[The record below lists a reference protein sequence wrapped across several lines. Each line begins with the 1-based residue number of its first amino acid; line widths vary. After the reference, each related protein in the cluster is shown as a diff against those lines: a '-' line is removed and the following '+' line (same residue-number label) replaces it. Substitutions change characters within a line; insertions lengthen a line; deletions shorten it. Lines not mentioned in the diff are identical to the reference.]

1 MFSPGPSG
9 EFSSTRDEN
18 GQTWRGRGKQMVQDC
33 SPDNSCVDS
42 VFDYADGHL
51 AEAEPGKQPTSQCG
65 NAFAQDGQVESEDE
79 ELSKA
84 KCASDDIVSYEI
96 RSPLRE
102 RRDSTASTKIP
113 TTPMSRPVTPHT
125 SRPVTPHT
133 SRPATPYTS
142 RPASLH
148 SSASNTLNTS
158 TPATPHTSGP
168 RKLDHLP
175 QTPHIPKSK
184 PSAQQLS
191 SPPSPKPT
199 SLTPLPSNPHK
210 AKHPV
215 PRHMRSTPQLQPP
228 KKNTHL
234 TPTSSLPSPPYTT
247 PPPRPYTFPPR
258 RFLKNTTAYRKP
270 GTTRVPTRRHAHPS
284 VCTHVDLSLHCDQRS
299 IIEGGT
305 RYRCRCKPSTLRS
318 RASNFE
324 FQWIDGAAQL
334 FYPDAPGG
342 KAEWCYCSNGEGH
355 IVRSA
360 SEAIDQSVAEPET
373 VLRLVPKGKGRS
385 SDARL
390 DELEAVS
397 KVVPKG
403 KGHLSDAQLEQLEA
417 AEWGGTETALRKQR
431 DCLWLRGRVSKLKC
445 FSWTRRS
452 VRKES

>member
-1 MFSPGPSG
+1 MVSVGSSG
-9 EFSSTRDEN
+9 ELSSTRDKN
-18 GQTWRGRGKQMVQDC
+18 GQTWRGRGKQAVQDA
-33 SPDNSCVDS
+33 SPDNSIVDS
-42 VFDYADGHL
+42 VFDNADEHQ
-51 AEAEPGKQPTSQCG
+51 AQAEPDEQPTLQCG
-65 NAFAQDGQVESEDE
+65 NAFAQDGQVESEDG

-84 KCASDDIVSYEI
+84 KCASDDIVSYENQ
-96 RSPLRE
+96 SPLRK

-113 TTPMSRPVTPHT
+113 KTPM

-148 SSASNTLNTS
+148 SSASNTPNTS

-175 QTPHIPKSK
+175 QTPYIPKSK
-184 PSAQQLS
+184 QSAQQLS
-191 SPPSPKPT
+191 SPPSPKPKT
-199 SLTPLPSNPHK
+199 TAHPPTTKPSNPQK
-210 AKHPV
+210 AKHPI

-284 VCTHVDLSLHCDQRS
+284 VCTHVDLSLQWDQRS

-318 RASNFE
+318 RASKFE

-360 SEAIDQSVAEPET
+360 SEAVDQSVAEPET
-373 VLRLVPKGKGRS
+373 VLRVVPKGKGRS
-385 SDARL
+385 SDARM

-403 KGHLSDAQLEQLEA
+403 KGHLSEAQLEQLEA

-445 FSWTRRS
+445 FSWTRRDVRS
-452 VRKES
+452 ARKES